1 MHILEFD
8 VNMDPAICITNIIVN
23 VHLNILMIK
32 IVYPFSTQSNLCP
45 FYIRIVPMHSNQCY
59 QTGTSIMK
67 NLEMRVYKNLQGRF
81 N

>member
-1 MHILEFD
+1 MTEGYTFD
-8 VNMDPAICITNIIVN
+8 FVGITSIIIN

-45 FYIRIVPMHSNQCY
+45 FQIRIVPMHSNQCY
-59 QTGTSIMK
+59 QTGTSIMEI
-67 NLEMRVYKNLQGRF
+67 LEMRVYKNLQGHF